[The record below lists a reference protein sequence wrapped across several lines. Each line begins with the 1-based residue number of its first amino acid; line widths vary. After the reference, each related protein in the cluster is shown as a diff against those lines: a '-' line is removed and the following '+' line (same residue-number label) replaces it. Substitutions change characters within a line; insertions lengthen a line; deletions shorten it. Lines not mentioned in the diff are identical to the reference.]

1 VQSSSVISSTIP
13 DEKVLADRRLRVVA
27 LASYPDEAACTR
39 FRIAQFIE
47 LLGKRGADVTLL
59 PFLTTPAFRRLY
71 DPRQWLRTMVALAA
85 GTLRRFTQL
94 AAVYRADVIFVQREA
109 MLLGPPVLEWFAARV
124 ARRPIVLDLDD
135 ATYLN
140 QSSVYGRLTR
150 FLKAPRKTDRLID
163 WASVVICGND
173 WIADHVRSRGKAVAV
188 VMPTVVNT
196 ESFVPVDKDASRVP
210 VIGWVGSHSTTEY
223 LQAIVPV
230 LARLRREFE
239 FRVRVVGAANPIS
252 IPGVEVESLPWQRD
266 REIHD
271 FQTLDIGLYPLPDD
285 MWAKS
290 KSGLKAIEYLAV
302 GVPFVASPVGVVASA
317 GLAGTTHFLASTDQE
332 WYEALAV
339 LLRDPEQRRRMGA
352 AGRAYAVRHYSVD
365 QVSDV
370 LDRILRNAA
379 GPQMPLAS
387 SGVARRN
394 IDEVVVSGFGDEWS
408 RFDQTTVSDSELR
421 ELFDAYFDTF
431 PWESLPPDAVGMD
444 VGCGSGRWARYVAP
458 RVGKL
463 LCVDASRMAADVAR
477 RNLAGQPNA
486 EVLVASVDDLP
497 VPDASLDFAYSVGVL
512 HHVPDTAAGLK
523 SCAEKLKPGAPFLV
537 YLYYAFDN
545 RPLWFRFVWR
555 LSNPL
560 RFLISRM
567 PHGLRYLLSQTL
579 AALVY
584 WPLARLSR
592 ALERLG
598 LNVEHMPLSYYR
610 QRSFYVMRTDV
621 LDRFGTRLEHR
632 FTRAEID
639 SMLRDAGF
647 EDIRFNNA
655 PPYWCAVGTRRRDE
669 APRSAV

>member
-1 VQSSSVISSTIP
+1 VQSSSVISSAIP
-13 DEKVLADRRLRVVA
+13 KANAADRRLRVVA

-47 LLGKRGADVTLL
+47 LLGERGADVRLL
-59 PFLTTPAFRRLY
+59 PFLTTSAFRRLY
-71 DPRQWLRTMVALAA
+71 DPRQWLRTMLALGV

-94 AAVYRADVIFVQREA
+94 LTVYRADVIFVQREA
-109 MLLGPPVLEWFAARV
+109 MLLGPPVLEWFVARV

-140 QSSVYGRLTR
+140 QSSVYGRITR
-150 FLKAPRKTDRLID
+150 FLKAQRKTDRLID

-173 WIADHVRSRGKAVAV
+173 WIADHVRSRGKVAAV
-188 VMPTVVNT
+188 VMPTVVDT
-196 ESFVPVDKDASRVP
+196 KAFVPVEKDPTRVP

-223 LQAIVPV
+223 LKAIVPV
-230 LARLRREFE
+230 LARLRQEFE
-239 FRVRVVGAANPIS
+239 FRVRVVGAAHPIS

-271 FQTLDIGLYPLPDD
+271 FQTLDIGVYPLPDD

-317 GLAGTTHFLASTDQE
+317 GLAGTTHFLASTEQE
-332 WYEALAV
+332 WYESLGI
-339 LLRDPEQRRRMGA
+339 LLRDPQQRKRMGG
-352 AGRAYAVRHYSVD
+352 AGRAYAVEHYSVE

-370 LDRILRNAA
+370 LDQILRKVAV
-379 GPQMPLAS
+379 PPMPPVP
-387 SGVARRN
+387 SGIARRN

-408 RFDQTTVSDSELR
+408 RFDQTTVSERELR

-458 RVGKL
+458 RVGRL
-463 LCVDASRMAADVAR
+463 LCVDASRVAADVAR
-477 RNLAGQPNA
+477 RNLAAHPNA

-497 VPDASLDFAYSVGVL
+497 VPDSSLDFAYSVGVL

-523 SCAEKLKPGAPFLV
+523 SCAAKLKAGAPFLV

-555 LSNPL
+555 MSNPL
-560 RFLISRM
+560 RFVISRM
-567 PHGLRYLLSQTL
+567 PHALRYLLSQML

-592 ALERLG
+592 ELERLG

-632 FTRAEID
+632 FTRAQIEA
-639 SMLRDAGF
+639 MLREAGF
-647 EDIRFNNA
+647 ENIRFNDA
-655 PPYWCAVGTRRRDE
+655 PPYWCAVATRRRDE
-669 APRSAV
+669 ALRSAV